1 MILILFIITNGFTII
16 LAFANGIIEIKQFCV
31 FRLLIKPDPNQL
43 ILTFASC
50 YQSYPKGAIHSW
62 ALIGQWQ
69 TKASHWWKRSS
80 GRNQVTKILQDIKK
94 QLLATSLYF
103 HLFAPYIK

>member
-1 MILILFIITNGFTII
+1 MTNGLTII
-16 LAFANGIIEIKQFCV
+16 LVCAPGIEIKQFCI
-31 FRLLIKPDPNQL
+31 FLLLIKPDPNQL

-50 YQSYPKGAIHSW
+50 YQSYPKGAIYSW

-80 GRNQVTKILQDIKK
+80 GRDQVTKILQDIKK
-94 QLLATSLYF
+94 TVIGNKSIF
-103 HLFAPYIK
+103 SSIVKFAPYIK